1 MLDRSGLQGPGAGEE
16 RPGKEVKP
24 LKIGDR
30 VRIKAGR
37 RIPRYQ
43 SRDRGTVWRGP
54 VTSADGTAYY
64 LLTMDRDG
72 GRNAIFTTNEIEPD
86 V

>member
-1 MLDRSGLQGPGAGEE
+1 VNQ
-16 RPGKEVKP
+16 

-43 SRDRGTVWRGP
+43 AGDRGTVWRGP
-54 VTSADGTAYY
+54 TTSAYGTTYY
-64 LLTMDRDG
+64 LLTMDRDQ
-72 GRNAIFTTNEIEPD
+72 GRNAIFTTKEVEP
-86 V
+86 VVEQETGLPGAVEA

>member
-1 MLDRSGLQGPGAGEE
+1 MST
-16 RPGKEVKP
+16 

-30 VRIKAGR
+30 VRIKADR

-43 SRDRGTVWRGP
+43 AGDRGP
-54 VTSADGTAYY
+54 VWPGPTTSACGRTYY
-64 LLTMDRDG
+64 LLTMDRDH
-72 GRNAIFTTNEIEPD
+72 GRNAIFTTNEVEAD

>member
-1 MLDRSGLQGPGAGEE
+1 MST
-16 RPGKEVKP
+16 

-37 RIPRYQ
+37 RIPRYPVG
-43 SRDRGTVWRGP
+43 SKGTVWRGP
-54 VTSADGTAYY
+54 TISARGTTYY
-64 LLTMDRDG
+64 LLTMDTDTDRTV
-72 GRNAIFTTNEIEPD
+72 IFTTNEVEPD